1 METSAKSAENVS
13 ESFITM
19 TKEIIATNVE
29 KEKAISK
36 PGNIEFMSV
45 YNNLEKKVLLNSD
58 NSKDLRAKEG
68 YILFLFQINFYFVYI
83 DVARGLLLSVINYC
97 IRFYKNKNIIHTYIL

>member
-1 METSAKSAENVS
+1 VYKFLVGNKCDLVEKRKVSYEQAKDFADQYGLKYMETSAKSSENVS

-36 PGNIEFMSV
+36 PGKIE
-45 YNNLEKKVLLNSD
+45 
-58 NSKDLRAKEG
+58 
-68 YILFLFQINFYFVYI
+68 
-83 DVARGLLLSVINYC
+83 
-97 IRFYKNKNIIHTYIL
+97 